1 MAERREDAPGSPSRP
16 AGPRQPVTVIT
27 GGSEG
32 IGLELAR
39 EFARAGNDLLLV
51 ARTQKN
57 LERAADQLTR
67 AFGVTV
73 HGLAVDLS
81 AEDGCQS
88 LATAI
93 EDNDL
98 YVRYLVNDAG
108 IGVEGRFAEID
119 PPRLLKMV
127 DLNVRAVTDLT
138 RRFLPDMIERNE
150 GGVLNLG
157 SLAGFAPGPY
167 QQVYYACKA
176 YVISLTEAIAHEVRH
191 TNVRVSAVTPGP
203 VSTDFHARM
212 GSEKAYYLLFGKMP
226 PDAVAKIAYANFM
239 CRQRVIAPGILN
251 MLNHVL
257 LQLMPRALL
266 VPFMGLLL
274 RQRDADGH
282 AKASG
287 DRAG

>member
-1 MAERREDAPGSPSRP
+1 MTEAKEDTAGSPRKP

-81 AEDGCQS
+81 TEEGCRS
-88 LATAI
+88 LAVAI
-93 EDNDL
+93 EDNGL

-108 IGVEGRFAEID
+108 FGVEGLFAEID
-119 PPRLLKMV
+119 PQRLVKMV

-138 RRFLPDMIERNE
+138 RRFLPGMVQRNE

-167 QQVYYACKA
+167 QQVYYASKA
-176 YVISLTEAIAHEVRH
+176 YIISLTQAIAHEVRH
-191 TNVRVSAVTPGP
+191 TNVRISVVTPGP

-212 GSEKAYYLLFGKMP
+212 GAEKAYYMLFGMMQ

-257 LQLMPRALL
+257 LRLMPRALL

-274 RQRDADGH
+274 RQRDAEGH
-282 AKASG
+282 VKASG
-287 DRAG
+287 NRAG